1 MGTVTGKRMRREAA
15 LADVHAAL
23 LRRDVHHSSQVANSQ
38 HDDDPEEVELEDEE
52 ARQARIQ
59 RIHRELGSF
68 NAVPTAFVA
77 PPRRER
83 RTASTVESS
92 MAKNRSASSSIS
104 QAGPVARTSEPPPV
118 PPPAQDPP
126 PRPSPASRSG
136 KRKSSRAAEEDAD
149 SELVRNCT
157 SGLSACYCRTGR
169 TRSIVRIHAATG
181 IILERYCS
189 VKDAARKVQVN
200 SRDVGMVCKLIMHDI
215 EGHVFRFEDEH
226 AVACA
231 ARDGWRRQQIVEHTQ
246 TSWSRKSLYV
256 EPPPCAPKSSSI
268 DQAPTDDQ
276 ATKARSKKKRVDHDV
291 KLPTRVRPARSANAA
306 QSGSAALKRPRR
318 NARPPEGSGEST
330 RALRSGSIDS
340 ASGATIAQSP
350 RSTLLPS
357 PRLSSGRVLR
367 QARCFVDRE
376 RKYW

>member
-1 MGTVTGKRMRREAA
+1 MRREAA

-23 LRRDVHHSSQVANSQ
+23 LRREVHSQ
-38 HDDDPEEVELEDEE
+38 HDDPEEVELEDEE

-68 NAVPTAFVA
+68 NAVPTAVVA

-92 MAKNRSASSSIS
+92 TAKNRSASSSIS

-118 PPPAQDPP
+118 PPPAQDPS

-136 KRKSSRAAEEDAD
+136 KRKSSRAAEVHDD

-200 SRDVGMVCKLIMHDI
+200 SRDVGMVCKLTMHDI

-256 EPPPCAPKSSSI
+256 EPPPCAPKPSSI
-268 DQAPTDDQ
+268 DKAPTDDQ
-276 ATKARSKKKRVDHDV
+276 ATKARSKKKRVDHIA

-306 QSGSAALKRPRR
+306 QSGSAALTRR

-340 ASGATIAQSP
+340 ASGATTAQSP

-367 QARCFVDRE
+367 QARYFVDRE